1 MHVRSPRSAPVVRVA
16 GPALV
21 VVLGRGAERAAGQAF
36 SAAERVAADGDPAT
50 RLRAGELVAVA
61 LEEPDPVALQQLVR
75 AAAQEDRPVD
85 AVVLGPAPAVLPRD
99 RLRAVTEL
107 DGNAFTVERTRAA
120 FDRTDRTGPFDVI
133 GDVHGCLAELLLL
146 LARLGY
152 EVRLDDR
159 GRPAG
164 AHHPDGRTAVLAG
177 DLVDRGPDV
186 PGVLRLVLGMLADGS
201 ALATAGNH
209 DDTLRRA
216 LLGREVHVAGGLEAS
231 LEQLAGEPAVFRAAV
246 VEGLDALPP
255 HLLLDGGRLV
265 VAHAGLAERY
275 HGHES
280 ARVRALCLHGPTT
293 GGVDEHGLPVRLP
306 WADDYRGS
314 ALVVHGHTPTT
325 LREVRHNTA
334 CVDGGCVFGGALVA
348 LRYPEREFVEVAA
361 LARHSVPARPFL
373 PA

>member
-1 MHVRSPRSAPVVRVA
+1 V
-16 GPALV
+16 L
-21 VVLGRGAERAAGQAF
+21 VLGAGAEAAAEQVF
-36 SAAERVAADGDPAT
+36 SASELIAADDDPRA
-50 RLRAGELVAVA
+50 RLGAGRLVAVA
-61 LEEPDPVALQQLVR
+61 LEAPDAVALQRLLR
-75 AAAQEDRPVD
+75 AASDTDRAVD
-85 AVVLGPAPAVLPRD
+85 AIVLGPAPSSLRRS
-99 RLRAVTEL
+99 RLRGVTAI
-107 DGNAFTVERTRAA
+107 DGDRFAVERVPAA
-120 FDRTDRTGPFDVI
+120 YDRTDRHGPFDVV

-164 AHHPDGRTAVLAG
+164 AHHPDGRTAVFAG

-201 ALATAGNH
+201 ALAVLGNH
-209 DDTLRRA
+209 DDKLRRA
-216 LLGREVHVAGGLEAS
+216 LLGHDVHVAGGLEAP
-231 LEQLAGEPAVFRAAV
+231 LDQLSREPAAFRAAV
-246 VEGLDALPP
+246 VEALDGLPP
-255 HLLLDGGRLV
+255 HLVLDGGRLV

-280 ARVRALCLHGPTT
+280 ARVRALCLYGPTT

-314 ALVVHGHTPTT
+314 ALVVYGHTPTAA
-325 LREVRHNTA
+325 REVRNGTA

-348 LRYPEREFVEVAA
+348 LRHPEREFVEVAA
-361 LARHSVPARPFL
+361 LARHSEPARPFL
-373 PA
+373 PAG